1 VQTPRTDAGPASSER
16 IPGAPPVFSA
26 DRLSP
31 VAGAEIVGLDLSR
44 PLSPELKDAILA
56 AFIEH
61 HVLVFREQN
70 LSPEA
75 QTRFTLNFG
84 ELEQHVG
91 RLNDGSRYPDVHR
104 VTNLDD
110 AGRPTKTPHTHGNY
124 FWHTDKSYHEIP
136 SLATLLHAVQIPP
149 SGGDTQFANM
159 HLAYDALPE
168 AQKRDLEGLRAIH
181 SWEASRRNTGNK
193 PATEEQKRERPPVSH
208 PVVRT
213 HPVTGRKS
221 LYLGMHTSHI
231 EGMPEA
237 EGKALLDSL
246 LEQATRPEFI
256 YTHQWRE
263 GDLVMWDNR
272 SLLHRA
278 LANYEM
284 DQHPRVLHRTVVR
297 GTRPI

>member
-1 VQTPRTDAGPASSER
+1 MQTSQPTAATPTPSGVRPAF
-16 IPGAPPVFSA
+16 VVN
-26 DRLSP
+26 RLSP
-31 VAGAEIVGLDLSR
+31 VAGAEVLGLDLSR
-44 PLSPELKDAILA
+44 PIDDAVKEAIIE
-56 AFIEH
+56 AFLEH
-61 HVLVFREQN
+61 HVLAFRDQD
-70 LSPEA
+70 LTKDQQEA
-75 QTRFTLNFG
+75 FTLNFG
-84 ELEQHVG
+84 ELEGHVG
-91 RLNDGSRYPDVHR
+91 RLSDGTRYPNVHT

-110 AGRPTKTPHTHGNY
+110 EGKPTRTPHTHGNY
-124 FWHTDKSYHEIP
+124 FWHTDKSYHDIP
-136 SLATLLHAVQIPP
+136 SLTTLLHAVQIPP

-159 HLAYDALPE
+159 HLAYEALPE
-168 AQKRDLEGLRAIH
+168 ARKKQLEGLVAVH

-237 EGKALLDSL
+237 EGKALLDEL
-246 LEQATRPEFI
+246 LEEATRPEFV
-256 YTHQWRE
+256 YSHQWRK

-272 SLLHRA
+272 CLLHRA
-278 LANYEM
+278 VANYEM

-297 GTRPI
+297 GTKPY